1 MFGEKLKEIEKDYKS
16 RLGDIITTEHA
27 SALIGEN
34 NAKNLVQSGGVK
46 VEALM
51 SAIEIANNI
60 RTNESLN
67 DLEHNKQ
74 FYDENGEPRFVTS
87 KGTQNPNDY
96 SITFRTKRTAGR
108 TGGGCQLSFTGD
120 GEPAPTQL
128 TDDGQAINTET
139 GEVRQV

>member
-1 MFGEKLKEIEKDYKS
+1 MRSLYPNFLRRGGAPKRSFRKEIEKDYKS

-60 RTNESLN
+60 
-67 DLEHNKQ
+67 Q
-74 FYDENGEPRFVTS
+74 MIIP
-87 KGTQNPNDY
+87 
-96 SITFRTKRTAGR
+96 
-108 TGGGCQLSFTGD
+108 
-120 GEPAPTQL
+120 
-128 TDDGQAINTET
+128 
-139 GEVRQV
+139 